1 MPVADRERAPES
13 GNPIGNWFSSGSRM
27 DVGGSKRRK
36 GSGSEPSRRKS
47 VVAPSRGAAPRK
59 PSRSADGEALKLA
72 FTFPSD
78 YAKAH
83 TVQKQILD
91 AAEKRGFGGES
102 FFALR
107 IALEEGLVNAI
118 KHGNRLDREKLV
130 RVAAKVTRA
139 RAEITVEDEGAGFER
154 HTVPDPTANQNLH
167 RCSGRG
173 ILLIEAYMSEVK
185 WDHGGRRL
193 RMVRENRG

>member
-1 MPVADRERAPES
+1 
-13 GNPIGNWFSSGSRM
+13 M

-36 GSGSEPSRRKS
+36 CNGSQPSPSKS
-47 VVAPSRGAAPRK
+47 VVASNRSGSRRQSVHPTNGKAM
-59 PSRSADGEALKLA
+59 SLA
-72 FTFPSD
+72 FTIPSD
-78 YAKAH
+78 YDRAH
-83 TVQKQILD
+83 EVQKQILD

-118 KHGNRLDREKLV
+118 KHGNRMDREKFV
-130 RVAAKVTRA
+130 KVSAKLTHS

-154 HTVPDPTANQNLH
+154 HAVPDPTKHKNLH

-193 RMVRENRG
+193 HMVRENRG

>member
-1 MPVADRERAPES
+1 MDPEP
-13 GNPIGNWFSSGSRM
+13 GNPIGNSFSSGSRM
-27 DVGGSKRRK
+27 DVGGSKRRR
-36 GSGSEPSRRKS
+36 GSGSGPSRRKG
-47 VVAPSRGAAPRK
+47 VVASNGRAARRK
-59 PSRSADGEALKLA
+59 GVHAVNGEAMNLA

-83 TVQKQILD
+83 EVQKQILE
-91 AAEKRGFGGES
+91 AAEKRGFAGES

-118 KHGNRLDREKLV
+118 KHGNRLDRGKLV
-130 RVAAKVTRA
+130 RVAAKVTHN

-154 HTVPDPTANQNLH
+154 HTVPDPTKHKNLH

-193 RMVRENRG
+193 HMVRENRG